1 MRSTL
6 PLQLR
11 LLALPLS
18 RPLKGDPPRFLVH
31 ALRNSLASS
40 TTDLPTTT
48 RYLNKAID
56 KAADLWA
63 GLGKADGGWKKK
75 TYVRRSSRLVV
86 ELARRRRCCTARLT
100 QGSPADDGRASHGP
114 Y

>member
-6 PLQLR
+6 PLHLR

-18 RPLKGDPPRFLVH
+18 RPNGDPPRFLVH

-40 TTDLPTTT
+40 HHDLPTHT

-56 KAADLWA
+56 KAADLWS
-63 GLGKADGGWKKK
+63 GLGKAEGGWKKK
-75 TYVRRSSRLVV
+75 TYVRHEPPLPG
-86 ELARRRRCCTARLT
+86 RR
-100 QGSPADDGRASHGP
+100 GGADLSTRPFAGHGRAHDGP
-114 Y
+114 HRV